1 MAKSSAYYRPWQQLN
16 LDIPQ
21 CGGYPIHMIVTR
33 RPGECAGQDR
43 SADFRRSG
51 FGAECGP
58 LTADQPEHDKLMK
71 TTAATISALLVF
83 NAAVASAQSWP
94 ERPIRMIAPISAGG
108 GADVAAR
115 LLAKSMGETLKQQVV
130 VDNRPGGGSV
140 LGTTAA
146 STASPDGHTL
156 LWVSGAHSIN
166 AAFNRNLPYD
176 SMKGFEP
183 VGLFARMPF
192 VLVIH
197 PGMNAKTVPEL
208 LMLVRASPGKYN
220 YASSG
225 IGSAS
230 HLGLEMLKL
239 GARLDMVNISYKGA
253 APSLAGLIGGEVQ
266 MAMLG
271 PLSVKPHIAS
281 GKVRPLAVTTA
292 KRSAAFPGLPALGES
307 VPQYEMT
314 SWYGMLAP
322 RGTPAGIITRLNAAM
337 TAAQSDKAA
346 IDSLAAEGA
355 ELPRTTPQEFRKY
368 LEADIARY
376 MALRQKLDIRLE

>member
-1 MAKSSAYYRPWQQLN
+1 MKT
-16 LDIPQ
+16 
-21 CGGYPIHMIVTR
+21 GGLAIVTLM
-33 RPGECAGQDR
+33 A
-43 SADFRRSG
+43 
-51 FGAECGP
+51 
-58 LTADQPEHDKLMK
+58 LTV
-71 TTAATISALLVF
+71 ATQ
-83 NAAVASAQSWP
+83 AVAQTWP
-94 ERPIRMIAPISAGG
+94 ARPIRMIAPISAGG

-115 LLAKSMGETLKQQVV
+115 LLAKSMGDTLKQQVV
-130 VDNRPGGGSV
+130 VENRPGGGSV

-146 STASPDGHTL
+146 AAATPDGHTL
-156 LWVSGAHSIN
+156 LWISGAHAIN
-166 AAFNRNLPYD
+166 AAFTRNLPYD
-176 SMKGFEP
+176 SMKSFHP
-183 VGLFARMPF
+183 VGLFAKMPL
-192 VLVIH
+192 VLIVH

-208 LMLVRASPGKYN
+208 LALVRTHPGKYN

-239 GARLDMVNISYKGA
+239 GAKLDMVNISYKGA

-292 KRSAAFPGLPALGES
+292 RRSAAFPGLPALGES

-314 SWYGMLAP
+314 SWYGMLVP
-322 RGTPAGIITRLNAAM
+322 RGTPADVVTRLNTAM
-337 TAAQSDKAA
+337 TTAQSDKPV

-355 ELPRTTPQEFRKY
+355 ELPRTTPQEFRNY

-376 MALRQKLDIRLE
+376 TELRQKLDIKLE

>member
-1 MAKSSAYYRPWQQLN
+1 MRPSDAGPDDAIHNMNMTAKPAR
-16 LDIPQ
+16 
-21 CGGYPIHMIVTR
+21 
-33 RPGECAGQDR
+33 
-43 SADFRRSG
+43 
-51 FGAECGP
+51 
-58 LTADQPEHDKLMK
+58 TAI
-71 TTAATISALLVF
+71 TAVLLLVL
-83 NAAVASAQSWP
+83 NISTEAAAQAWP
-94 ERPIRMIAPISAGG
+94 SRPIRMIAPISAGG

-130 VDNRPGGGSV
+130 VENRPGGGSV

-146 STASPDGHTL
+146 AAATADGHTL
-156 LWVSGAHSIN
+156 LWISGAHAIN

-176 SMKGFEP
+176 SIKSFEP
-183 VGLFARMPF
+183 VGLFAKMPF
-192 VLVIH
+192 VLVVH

-208 LMLVRASPGKYN
+208 LALVRASPGKYN

-239 GARLDMVNISYKGA
+239 GAKLDMVNISYKGA

-314 SWYGMLAP
+314 SWYGMLVP
-322 RGTPAGIITRLNAAM
+322 RGTPPAVIARLNAAM
-337 TAAQSDKAA
+337 TAAQSDKPV
-346 IDSLAAEGA
+346 IDGLAAEGA
-355 ELPRTTPQEFRKY
+355 ELPSTTPQAFRKY

-376 MALRQKLDIRLE
+376 VALRQKLDIKLE